1 MLEAAVIRKAQKG
14 NVAAIQILERH
25 YDEYINSLSYVQ
37 SVDAKGRTAAF
48 LHTGIRDELHAAL
61 IVAILKF
68 DEHRINSYKT

>member
-1 MLEAAVIRKAQKG
+1 MLKAAVIRKAQTG
-14 NVAAIQILERH
+14 NLTAIQILEKH
-25 YDEYINSLSYVQ
+25 YAEYINSLSYVQ

>member
-1 MLEAAVIRKAQKG
+1 MLEAAVIRKAQTG
-14 NVAAIQILERH
+14 NLTAIQILEKH

-37 SVDAKGRTAAF
+37 SVDAKGRTNVF

-68 DEHRINSYKT
+68 DERRKNCYKT